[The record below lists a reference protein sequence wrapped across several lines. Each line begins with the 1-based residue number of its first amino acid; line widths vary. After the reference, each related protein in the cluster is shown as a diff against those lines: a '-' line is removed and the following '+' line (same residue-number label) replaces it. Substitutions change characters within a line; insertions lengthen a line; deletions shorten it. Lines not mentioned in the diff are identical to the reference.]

1 MENRRVKFLIIWAI
15 VGVMKVRFGSYNEGT
30 IVGFTIFWS
39 ACILVLTFCVTEYDI
54 ECSSN
59 FLLVVFILCSNV
71 IKITTSKTLRISE
84 FRFVTISTQKIEFLW
99 FYILEFIGLSL
110 IQFFILFIIF
120 PLELPKPM
128 SSSLS

>member
-30 IVGFTIFWS
+30 IVGFTIFWF